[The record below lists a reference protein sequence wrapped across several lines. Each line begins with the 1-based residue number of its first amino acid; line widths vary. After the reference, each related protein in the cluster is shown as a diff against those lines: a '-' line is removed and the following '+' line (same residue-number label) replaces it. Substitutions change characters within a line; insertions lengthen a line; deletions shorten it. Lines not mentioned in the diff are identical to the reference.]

1 MGSKKKADQDGLS
14 KKERKALKAREAE
27 IRAELERRAAK
38 KAKKKRKAEAA
49 AAEKPKKG
57 KKSKAAKSASADL
70 PELPP
75 VVADAVADAK
85 AARKAKRAER
95 EAAAAEPAV
104 GEVVATMDGGEATV
118 IEPPKKAKKSKR
130 DETIDPDT
138 GKTRPEVIAARKA
151 EREKTT
157 DEIDAAIKARL
168 AKKRAERDP
177 DDVTSARNV
186 DALDGE
192 TEVEY
197 QQRKLRE
204 RAEADA
210 VAKAADAVDAIKH
223 AVEAVETEHGREF
236 VVGGADDAEPVV
248 DAVSDFAQPS
258 EAPRLDFEVNGNGQY
273 KVARPSDGK
282 LVGYTRVTTYIGC
295 LEDTTMLTAWKM
307 RLLLEG
313 VAAAE
318 ELGDPAFTSRV
329 RDLVHNRDL
338 AIAKARKADRKGK
351 LGAGELATYVDGAW
365 SDFKRAMDA
374 LADEA
379 FELGGGREKAQKG
392 TDIHDLCALAVQEG
406 IDAVGAK
413 LEAGEI
419 TPADLADVEAF
430 LAALDKL
437 GAKVID
443 VERVIVND
451 DLKVAGRLD
460 YILMLKLPGAQR
472 ASRYVADLK
481 TGRVDY
487 GTGKI
492 AMQLGQYSDGV
503 GYDLNTHEREDLKIN
518 RTKAILIHL
527 PAGTAKATVHIADL
541 GAARRGNKLAAE
553 VRAWRNE
560 GKKAIDLKSNV
571 LDEIDAEA

>member
-1 MGSKKKADQDGLS
+1 MGSKKKAGQDGLS

-38 KAKKKRKAEAA
+38 KAKKKRKAEAVA
-49 AAEKPKKG
+49 VEKPKKG
-57 KKSKAAKSASADL
+57 KKSKAAKSASAEL

-85 AARKAKRAER
+85 AARKAKRAAKLIETSVVD
-95 EAAAAEPAV
+95 EAPIPEGKP
-104 GEVVATMDGGEATV
+104 
-118 IEPPKKAKKSKR
+118 KKSKR
-130 DETIDPDT
+130 DEIIDPDT
-138 GKTRPEVIAARKA
+138 GQTRPEVIAERKA
-151 EREKTT
+151 EREKTAE
-157 DEIDAAIKARL
+157 EIDAEIKARL
-168 AKKRAERDP
+168 AKKRADRDP
-177 DDVTSARNV
+177 DDVTSARNA

-197 QQRKLRE
+197 QHRKLRE
-204 RAEADA
+204 RTEADA
-210 VAKAADAVDAIKH
+210 VAKATEAIDAIKH
-223 AVEAVETEHGREF
+223 AVETVETERGREF
-236 VVGGADDAEPVV
+236 VAGGTEPTPG
-248 DAVSDFAQPS
+248 DFAKPS
-258 EAPRLDFEVNGNGQY
+258 EAPRTDFEINGNGQY
-273 KVARPSDGK
+273 KVSRPSDGK

-295 LEDTTMLTAWKM
+295 LEDTKTLTAWKM

-318 ELGDPAFTSRV
+318 ELGNAAFTSRV

-338 AIAKARKADRKGK
+338 AIAKARKADRKGR
-351 LGAGELATYVDGAW
+351 LGVGELATYVEGAW
-365 SDFKRAMDA
+365 SDFKRAMDT

-430 LAALDKL
+430 LDALRRL
-437 GAKVID
+437 GAKVIEI
-443 VERVIVND
+443 ERVVVND

-460 YILMLKLPGAQR
+460 YVVMCKLPGALR
-472 ASRYVADLK
+472 ASRYVLDLK

-492 AMQLGQYSDGV
+492 AMQLGQYSDAV
-503 GYDLNTHEREDLKIN
+503 GYDLETHEREDLKIN
-518 RTKAILIHL
+518 RTKAILVHL

-560 GKKAIDLKSNV
+560 GKKAIDLKTNV
-571 LDEIDAEA
+571 LDEIAAEKSAA

>member
-1 MGSKKKADQDGLS
+1 M
-14 KKERKALKAREAE
+14 
-27 IRAELERRAAK
+27 
-38 KAKKKRKAEAA
+38 
-49 AAEKPKKG
+49 
-57 KKSKAAKSASADL
+57 
-70 PELPP
+70 
-75 VVADAVADAK
+75 
-85 AARKAKRAER
+85 
-95 EAAAAEPAV
+95 
-104 GEVVATMDGGEATV
+104 
-118 IEPPKKAKKSKR
+118 
-130 DETIDPDT
+130 
-138 GKTRPEVIAARKA
+138 
-151 EREKTT
+151 
-157 DEIDAAIKARL
+157 
-168 AKKRAERDP
+168 
-177 DDVTSARNV
+177 
-186 DALDGE
+186 
-192 TEVEY
+192 
-197 QQRKLRE
+197 
-204 RAEADA
+204 
-210 VAKAADAVDAIKH
+210 
-223 AVEAVETEHGREF
+223 ETEHGREF
-236 VVGGADDAEPVV
+236 VVGAGDDVEP
-248 DAVSDFAQPS
+248 AASDFAQPS

-451 DLKVAGRLD
+451 ELKVAGRLD

>member
-1 MGSKKKADQDGLS
+1 MGSKKKAALHGLS
-14 KKERKALKAREAE
+14 KKERKALEAREAE

-95 EAAAAEPAV
+95 EAAATSTLDPAQTAMV
-104 GEVVATMDGGEATV
+104 EALGESV
-118 IEPPKKAKKSKR
+118 KKAKKSKR
-130 DETIDPDT
+130 DETIDPET
-138 GKTRPEVIAARKA
+138 GKTRPEVIAERKA
-151 EREKTT
+151 EREKTA

-168 AKKRAERDP
+168 AKKRADRDP
-177 DDVTSARNV
+177 DDVTSARNA

-197 QQRKLRE
+197 QNRKLRE

-210 VAKAADAVDAIKH
+210 VAKAADAVEAIKH

-236 VVGGADDAEPVV
+236 VVGGADDAEPAAS
-248 DAVSDFAQPS
+248 DVSDFAQPS
-258 EAPRLDFEVNGNGQY
+258 EAPRTDFEVNGNGQY

-365 SDFKRAMDA
+365 SDFKRAMDT

-430 LAALDKL
+430 LDALRRL

-451 DLKVAGRLD
+451 ELKVAGRLD

-571 LDEIDAEA
+571 LDEIDAEASAA